1 MMNIT
6 IVMMNMMIRLMMMM
20 TRGDQVTG
28 RVDLGPEDHLPL
40 GTAALCAH
48 HYWDDDDV
56 DGDGDDNDDGD
67 DDGGGDDAEMN
78 DKDVDVQRGPAIF

>member
-6 IVMMNMMIRLMMMM
+6 IVLMNMMIRLMMMM
-20 TRGDQVTG
+20 TTGDQVTG

-48 HYWDDDDV
+48 HYWDDDD
-56 DGDGDDNDDGD
+56 GDGDDNDDGD
-67 DDGGGDDAEMN
+67 GDGGGDDGEMI
-78 DKDVDVQRGPAIF
+78 DKDVNVQRGPAIF

>member
-6 IVMMNMMIRLMMMM
+6 IVLMNMMIRLMMMM
-20 TRGDQVTG
+20 TTGDQVTG

-48 HYWDDDDV
+48 PYWDDDD
-56 DGDGDDNDDGD
+56 DDNDDGD